1 MRITIH
7 TRLVIGTQLKIKG
20 EDYMKFVEFEDIKKL
35 DIGYIFIPERIILDD
50 CGLVNTEVLLYTYL
64 SMNQTMRKKILF
76 SGYDFCKWLNVSYS
90 KRDGEILDRV
100 EKSFKRLLELDTVKC
115 FSLHE
120 KFGRNGFYEVEL
132 QDEIKPTEKFGILYL
147 DEIEK
152 IMSREINR
160 IGRTSYFG
168 MAIRLLAYFR
178 LNIFVR
184 SNEFNADNADKDSEM
199 DKRRMDSPEAFY
211 KHIKYIALDL
221 NLHRDTIQKF
231 IDILVDLQLIV
242 KRTPYKFRC
251 ENNWYCPECLFA
263 NAYKRQN
270 GYLIASGEEYY
281 NPEFDAAEKRL
292 KKSRNYIFLTY
303 KKD

>member
-1 MRITIH
+1 
-7 TRLVIGTQLKIKG
+7 
-20 EDYMKFVEFEDIKKL
+20 MKFVEFEDIKKL

-64 SMNQTMRKKILF
+64 AMNQTMRKRILF

-100 EKSFKRLLELDTVKC
+100 KKSFKRLLELDVVKC
-115 FSLHE
+115 FNLHE

-168 MAIRLLAYFR
+168 MTIRLLAYLR
-178 LNIFVR
+178 LTIFVR
-184 SNEFNADNADKDSEM
+184 
-199 DKRRMDSPEAFY
+199 
-211 KHIKYIALDL
+211 
-221 NLHRDTIQKF
+221 
-231 IDILVDLQLIV
+231 
-242 KRTPYKFRC
+242 
-251 ENNWYCPECLFA
+251 
-263 NAYKRQN
+263 
-270 GYLIASGEEYY
+270 
-281 NPEFDAAEKRL
+281 
-292 KKSRNYIFLTY
+292 
-303 KKD
+303 

>member
-1 MRITIH
+1 
-7 TRLVIGTQLKIKG
+7 
-20 EDYMKFVEFEDIKKL
+20 MKFVEFEDIKKL
-35 DIGYIFIPERIILDD
+35 DGSSFDFITIPDKIIFDD
-50 CGLVNTEVLLYTYL
+50 SDLINTEIILYTYL
-64 SMNQTMRKKILF
+64 QLNRTISGSVLF
-76 SGYDFCKWLNVSYS
+76 SGYDFAEWLGVVPS
-90 KRDGEILDRV
+90 KRKGEILDRTHL
-100 EKSFKRLLELDTVKC
+100 SFERLKVIGVIDSFV
-115 FSLHE
+115 LHK
-120 KFGRNGFYEVEL
+120 KFGRNGFYNVRL
-132 QDEIKPTEKFGILYL
+132 NKDTNSDCRYTILYL

-152 IMSREINR
+152 IMSRETNR
-160 IGRTSYFG
+160 IGRTGYFG

-184 SNEFNADNADKDSEM
+184 SNEFNIDNADKDSEI
-199 DKRRMDSPEAFY
+199 DKRRMDNPEAFY